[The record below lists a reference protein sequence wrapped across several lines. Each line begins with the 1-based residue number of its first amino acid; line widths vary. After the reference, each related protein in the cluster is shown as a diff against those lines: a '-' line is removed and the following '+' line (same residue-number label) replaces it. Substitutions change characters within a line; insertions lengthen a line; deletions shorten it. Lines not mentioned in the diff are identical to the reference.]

1 MTLSSISKIY
11 PSKSMWNKRN
21 QTYRAN
27 QANLII
33 ETRYLHFSCLISK
46 ITFKIFKEIKLC
58 FVRWTN
64 QQIHNTRLR
73 PNSRTCTTSRMENI
87 TWEPY
92 LYRYV
97 SYCKVRRYMFQVQ
110 SGNNYMNS
118 DLFKSLMFKGKKKLR
133 PSTKRFSCK
142 TSIKTP
148 NKICLIARLRL
159 NSDQTISLKSRWSL
173 VEVVELILLWP

>member
-27 QANLII
+27 QTNLII

-64 QQIHNTRLR
+64 QQIHNTRWDQIHARARCHGWREYAL
-73 PNSRTCTTSRMENI
+73 SFTCTGMSTIDKCAVIKYSQGI
-87 TWEPY
+87 TTWIQIGF
-92 LYRYV
+92 RV
-97 SYCKVRRYMFQVQ
+97 WCS
-110 SGNNYMNS
+110 
-118 DLFKSLMFKGKKKLR
+118 KGKK
-133 PSTKRFSCK
+133 
-142 TSIKTP
+142 
-148 NKICLIARLRL
+148 
-159 NSDQTISLKSRWSL
+159 
-173 VEVVELILLWP
+173 V